1 MDLDQTILKKLNE
14 VGIALSQ
21 ERNIP
26 LLLETILISAKELT
40 HADGGT
46 VYTVTFDKRLHFEI
60 SHSDSLDMH
69 AGGSSQEQIPFPDL
83 SLFKEDG
90 APNDTLMVAY
100 AVNHKK
106 TINIRDAYHEQG
118 FDFSGTRKFD
128 VTTGYRT
135 RAVLTIPIK
144 NHEDEVIAV
153 LQLINPKG
161 ASFFTPQDEE
171 LAESLA
177 SQAGV
182 ALTNQLL
189 INNLR
194 KLFESL
200 IHAIAAAV
208 DEKSPSTGNHS
219 KRVPLVSSL
228 LAQAVNK
235 TTEGPFKDLHFSEK
249 ELYELEIAAFLH
261 DCGKITTPDYV
272 VEKRH
277 KLETLF
283 DRIELV
289 KTRYCALEERKK
301 RQLFEKKI
309 AWFESHCPKDYAE
322 AQDTF
327 SLWDKQ
333 LHQTTQEMM
342 EELNFL
348 RRCNDGKEQMTKEAL
363 DLLHTIAQ
371 KSYWD
376 GEPLLTVN
384 ELENLSIAK
393 GNLTNKEREII
404 QHHVVMTYRMLSQ
417 LNFPKELARVPEI
430 ASSHHERIDGK
441 GYPRGLRGEQMSVQA
456 RILAIADIFEALSA
470 PDRPYKE
477 ALPLSKVFAI
487 MQDLVNE
494 GHLDPDLYSIFTATK
509 AYLPYVRRYLSPE
522 QIDTE

>member
-1 MDLDQTILKKLNE
+1 MVRK
-14 VGIALSQ
+14 
-21 ERNIP
+21 
-26 LLLETILISAKELT
+26 
-40 HADGGT
+40 
-46 VYTVTFDKRLHFEI
+46 
-60 SHSDSLDMH
+60 SLPQGLCRG
-69 AGGSSQEQIPFPDL
+69 ARYFFP
-83 SLFKEDG
+83 
-90 APNDTLMVAY
+90 V
-100 AVNHKK
+100 
-106 TINIRDAYHEQG
+106 
-118 FDFSGTRKFD
+118 
-128 VTTGYRT
+128 
-135 RAVLTIPIK
+135 
-144 NHEDEVIAV
+144 
-153 LQLINPKG
+153 
-161 ASFFTPQDEE
+161 
-171 LAESLA
+171 
-177 SQAGV
+177 
-182 ALTNQLL
+182 
-189 INNLR
+189 
-194 KLFESL
+194 
-200 IHAIAAAV
+200 
-208 DEKSPSTGNHS
+208 
-219 KRVPLVSSL
+219 
-228 LAQAVNK
+228 
-235 TTEGPFKDLHFSEK
+235 
-249 ELYELEIAAFLH
+249 
-261 DCGKITTPDYV
+261 
-272 VEKRH
+272 
-277 KLETLF
+277 
-283 DRIELV
+283 
-289 KTRYCALEERKK
+289 
-301 RQLFEKKI
+301 
-309 AWFESHCPKDYAE
+309 
-322 AQDTF
+322 
-327 SLWDKQ
+327 DKQ